1 MFILKLLGAIFIQMV
16 LLAVI
21 LFGPAGT
28 WDWWQAWV
36 VIGIMAAISL
46 WSVFG
51 LPRDLLEE
59 RLKPPVQQGQ
69 PLADRI
75 VVLSVL
81 ATYYAAIIFIPLDV
95 FRLHLLPPPGPVIAF
110 VGLVLLVGGCG
121 IVYCALKENA
131 FAAPV
136 VRHQEERR
144 QRVIDTG
151 VYHVVR
157 HPMYAGALLLLVGMP
172 VWLGSFAGAL
182 VAGVP
187 IALLVVRIGIEERFL
202 RRELPGYDDYARRVR
217 YRLIPF
223 LW

>member
-1 MFILKLLGAIFIQMV
+1 MFMLKLLGAIFIQMV
-16 LLAVI
+16 LLVVI

-46 WSVFG
+46 WSVLG

-75 VVLSVL
+75 VVLLLL
-81 ATYYAAIIFIPLDV
+81 AAYYGAIIFIPLDV
-95 FRLHLLPPPGPVIAF
+95 FRLHLLPPPGPIPAF
-110 VGLVLLVGGCG
+110 VGLLLLVGGCG

-136 VRHQEERR
+136 VRHQEERH

-151 VYHVVR
+151 VYRVVR

-172 VWLGSFAGAL
+172 LWLGSFAGAL

-187 IALLVVRIGIEERFL
+187 IALLVLRIGIEEQFL

-217 YRLIPF
+217 YRLIPL

>member
-1 MFILKLLGAIFIQMV
+1 MFIVKLTAAILLQMAFLAA
-16 LLAVI
+16 LLFV
-21 LFGPAGT
+21 PAGT
-28 WDWWQAWV
+28 WNWWPAWV
-36 VIGIMAAISL
+36 VIGIMAAISV
-46 WSVFG
+46 WSVLG

-69 PLADRI
+69 PLADRV
-75 VVLSVL
+75 VVLSL
-81 ATYYAAIIFIPLDV
+81 LTAYYGAMAFIPLDV
-95 FRLHLLPPPGPVIAF
+95 FRLHLLPPPGPVVAF
-110 VGLVLLVGGCG
+110 VGLILLVAGCG

-136 VRHQEERR
+136 VRHQEERH

-157 HPMYAGALLLLVGMP
+157 HPMYAGALLLLGGMP
-172 VWLGSFAGAL
+172 LWLGSIAGVL

-187 IALLVVRIGIEERFL
+187 IALLVLRIGIEERFL
-202 RRELPGYDDYARRVR
+202 RRELPGYEDYARRVR
-217 YRLIPF
+217 YRLVPF

>member
-1 MFILKLLGAIFIQMV
+1 MFILKLTVAIVLQMAI
-16 LLAVI
+16 LAAL

-28 WDWWQAWV
+28 WHWWQAWV
-36 VIGIMAAISL
+36 VIGVMAAISA

-75 VVLSVL
+75 VVLSLL
-81 ATYYAAIIFIPLDV
+81 AAYYGAIIFIPLDV
-95 FRLHLLPPPGPVIAF
+95 FRLHLLPRPGPVVSF
-110 VGLVLLVGGCG
+110 VGLGLLIVGCG

-136 VRHQEERR
+136 VRHQEERH
-144 QRVIDTG
+144 QRVVDTG
-151 VYHVVR
+151 VYRMVR

-172 VWLGSFAGAL
+172 LWLGSFAGAL

-187 IALLVVRIGIEERFL
+187 IALLVLRIGIEERFL

-217 YRLIPF
+217 YRLVPF